1 MVNFDWTT
9 NVYDG
14 ALQIIVQDTE
24 SLEKDYGP
32 DDDEDETENFFRRFI
47 SLIFAA

>member
-1 MVNFDWTT
+1 MVNYDWTS

-24 SLEKDYGP
+24 SLEKEFGP
-32 DDDEDETENFFRRFI
+32 EDDDDEEEIYFRRFV
-47 SLIFAA
+47 SLVFAA